1 MVLAVEPAIKKQA
14 GLWSK
19 ALPWLPWLQEAAG
32 GPLGNEWLALA
43 PPCLLGHAD
52 TTPVCCCEDSYI
64 STLRRRCDQASS
76 LLCQLTCLSCF
87 LL

>member
-1 MVLAVEPAIKKQA
+1 MLAVEPAIKKQA

-43 PPCLLGHAD
+43 PPRLLGHQIPLQCAAVR
-52 TTPVCCCEDSYI
+52 TVI
-64 STLRRRCDQASS
+64 SVP
-76 LLCQLTCLSCF
+76 
-87 LL
+87 